1 MVLNELGS
9 KLANA
14 LSSLS
19 KHTIIDEEIMEDVLK
34 EITKALLSADVNV
47 QYVVQMKKNIVK
59 AVDINDLAGGINA
72 KKVLEKAV
80 FNELCNM
87 LDGGDAKSEV
97 RAKFVPKKGKP
108 KALSCLWVYKVAVKQ
123 RLAQNTRVIT
133 LGKGLSQR

>member
-1 MVLNELGS
+1 MVLNDLGS

-19 KHTIIDEEIMEDVLK
+19 KHTVIDEEIMEDVLK

-59 AVDINDLAGGINA
+59 AVDIDDLAGGINA
-72 KKVLEKAV
+72 KKMLEKAV

-97 RAKFVPKKGKP
+97 KAKFVPKKGKP
-108 KALSCLWVYKVAVKQ
+108 NVVMFVGLQGCGKTTTLVA
-123 RLAQNTRVIT
+123 
-133 LGKGLSQR
+133 

>member
-1 MVLNELGS
+1 MVLNESGS

-19 KHTIIDEEIMEDVLK
+19 KHTIIDEEIMQDVLK
-34 EITKALLSADVNV
+34 EYESFTVRRCERPVRSSDEE
-47 QYVVQMKKNIVK
+47 KNIVK

-87 LDGGDAKSEV
+87 LDGGDV
-97 RAKFVPKKGKP
+97 
-108 KALSCLWVYKVAVKQ
+108 
-123 RLAQNTRVIT
+123 
-133 LGKGLSQR
+133 

>member
-59 AVDINDLAGGINA
+59 AVDI
-72 KKVLEKAV
+72 
-80 FNELCNM
+80 
-87 LDGGDAKSEV
+87 
-97 RAKFVPKKGKP
+97 
-108 KALSCLWVYKVAVKQ
+108 LSL
-123 RLAQNTRVIT
+123 IHI
-133 LGKGLSQR
+133 